1 MQRIASLQ
9 QEKAA
14 AVGVAEQC
22 KGELE
27 QMTTQLTRLQIGSA
41 GAEARIVALEE
52 LLQTESSEIN
62 KLRHELTSQAEVRLL
77 LRP

>member
-1 MQRIASLQ
+1 
-9 QEKAA
+9 
-14 AVGVAEQC
+14 
-22 KGELE
+22 
-27 QMTTQLTRLQIGSA
+27 MTTQLTRLQIGSA